1 MSRSTADPVGSDL
14 SGASASWKSADVTVI
29 VCPLVSY
36 PDPVVLL
43 HGQPGSARD
52 WDLVLPHLINQA
64 PVLAFDRPGY
74 DGISEPG
81 GIEHS
86 ARATV
91 TRMDAEGIERATIVG
106 LSFGGGVAAWLAAH
120 DPERV
125 QALVLISAAANRAA
139 LLPVDRV
146 LAAPLA
152 GRIASGALVS
162 GLGLALSSRRFR
174 ERFSKRHAIPADFLQ
189 ITGQRMRTD
198 AARRAF
204 LVEQRAM
211 LKELPILEELLPTIT
226 APTTVIVGTA
236 DSVVGAESGR
246 LLATQIPDAT
256 LVEIRGGSHALSA
269 THGPRVAELI
279 LDAMAAATQTL

>member
-1 MSRSTADPVGSDL
+1 M
-14 SGASASWKSADVTVI
+14 
-29 VCPLVSY
+29 
-36 PDPVVLL
+36 
-43 HGQPGSARD
+43 
-52 WDLVLPHLINQA
+52 LPHLTDQA

-81 GIEHS
+81 GIETS

-91 TRMDAEGIERATIVG
+91 ARLDAEGIERATIVG
-106 LSFGGGVAAWLAAH
+106 LSFGGGVAAWIAAH

-125 QALVLISAAANRAA
+125 RALVLISAAANRAA
-139 LLPVDRV
+139 LLPVDRF
-146 LAAPLA
+146 LAAPVV
-152 GRIASGALVS
+152 GRLASGALVS

-174 ERFSKRHAIPADFLQ
+174 ERFAARHGIPADFLHV
-189 ITGQRMRTD
+189 TGERMRTGS
-198 AARRAF
+198 ARRAF

-211 LKELPILEELLPTIT
+211 LEELPVLEELLPTIT

-236 DSVVGAESGR
+236 DSIVGAESGR

-256 LVEIRGGSHALSA
+256 LVEIQGGSHTLSA

-279 LDAMAAATQTL
+279 LNAMAAATQTR